1 MNVQHIAIP
10 LGAWAL
16 AATALNTTQAGEAM
30 RPFEA
35 TYTVNWHG
43 LTAGVSSLTL
53 EHQQGDRW
61 LYRQEATARG
71 IFRALP
77 IGQVSTRSELEIGPE
92 GVRPI
97 HYTADDGTSS
107 RKRDIDVR
115 FDWEHLRISGVAA
128 EQKVDEPL
136 KPGTQDDL
144 SVQIALMQALA
155 DGRTPESITTY
166 GDRGLRE
173 YRYLRDGEESITTAM
188 GPLAT
193 VVFHTER
200 TGSPR
205 VTRYW
210 CAPSLGYLP
219 VKVQQKRLDDVEFTL
234 EVRAIKR
241 GQANQ

>member
-1 MNVQHIAIP
+1 VNVRQIAIS

-16 AATALNTTQAGEAM
+16 TATAMNTAQAAEAM

-43 LTAGVSSLTL
+43 LTAGISTLTL

-71 IFRALP
+71 IFRVLP
-77 IGQVSTRSELEIGPE
+77 IGQVAMRSELEIGPD
-92 GVRPI
+92 GVRPL
-97 HYTADDGTSS
+97 HFTADDGTSS
-107 RKRDIDVR
+107 RKRDIDVT

-128 EQKVDEPL
+128 EEKVDEPL

-144 SVQIALMQALA
+144 SVQIALIHELA
-155 DGRTPESITTY
+155 EGRSPESITTY
-166 GDRGLRE
+166 GDRGMRE
-173 YRYLRDGEESITTAM
+173 YRYLRDGEETITTAM
-188 GPLAT
+188 GSLAT

-234 EVRAIKR
+234 EARAIKR
-241 GQANQ
+241 G

>member
-1 MNVQHIAIP
+1 VNVRQIAIP

-16 AATALNTTQAGEAM
+16 AATALNTAQGAEAM

-43 LTAGVSSLTL
+43 LTAGVSTLTL

-61 LYRQEATARG
+61 LYRQEATAHG

-77 IGQVSTRSELEIGPE
+77 IGQVAMRSELEIRPD
-92 GVRPI
+92 GVRPM
-97 HYTADDGTSS
+97 HFTADDGTSS
-107 RKRDIDVR
+107 RKRDIDVT
-115 FDWEHLRISGVAA
+115 FDWEHQRISGVAA
-128 EQKVDEPL
+128 EEKVDEPL

-144 SVQIALMQALA
+144 SVQIALIHELTAGL
-155 DGRTPESITTY
+155 TPASITTY
-166 GDRGLRE
+166 GDRGMRE
-173 YRYLRDGEESITTAM
+173 YRYVRDGEETITTAM
-188 GPLAT
+188 GSLAT
-193 VVFHTER
+193 IVFHTER

-219 VKVQQKRLDDVEFTL
+219 VKVQQKRLDKVEFTL
-234 EVRAIKR
+234 EVRAITR
-241 GQANQ
+241 G